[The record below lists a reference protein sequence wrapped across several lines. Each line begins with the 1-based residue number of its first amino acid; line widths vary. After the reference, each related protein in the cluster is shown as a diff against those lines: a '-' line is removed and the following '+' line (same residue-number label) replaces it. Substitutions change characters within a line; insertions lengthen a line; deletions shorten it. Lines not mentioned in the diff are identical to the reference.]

1 MPGTQA
7 GGWMQRLQDLGQD
20 ILEPIFTE
28 PVARED
34 VEILE
39 LSKIKAKK
47 VAVVMTKDGVDRKI
61 TQEELAAHG
70 TPQEPWFVV
79 DGEVYDGT
87 GFMKQHPGGAESITI
102 VAGEDASE
110 DFMAIH
116 SPVRFLINFRC
127 FEC

>member
-1 MPGTQA
+1 
-7 GGWMQRLQDLGQD
+7 MQRLQDLGQD
-20 ILEPIFTE
+20 ILNPTFTE
-28 PVARED
+28 PVAVED
-34 VEILE
+34 LEILD

-47 VAVVMTKDGVDRKI
+47 VSIVMTQDGVDRKI
-61 TQEELAAHG
+61 TQEELVAHNS
-70 TPQEPWFVV
+70 PAEPWFVV

-116 SPVRFLINFRC
+116 SPVRLTLIGFSIVANFGTDL
-127 FEC
+127 

>member
-1 MPGTQA
+1 MPGTQV
-7 GGWMQRLQDLGQD
+7 GGWMQRLQDLGQN

-28 PVARED
+28 PVAKED
-34 VEILE
+34 LEILK

-47 VAVVMTKDGVDRKI
+47 ITIVMTKEGVDRKI
-61 TQEELAAHG
+61 TREELVAHNS
-70 TPQEPWFVV
+70 PAEPWFVV

-116 SPVRFLINFRC
+116 SPVRRSPHY
-127 FEC
+127 